1 MLCAP
6 PVAAVVK
13 REQSFPEWF
22 LLWGAFLLAPG
33 LWPSIKLRM
42 ENEEILK
49 EKELSAIARERT
61 TLDQT
66 MLSTVETFEVNG
78 KVLVPS
84 NDIACDVVF
93 LLAA

>member
-1 MLCAP
+1 
-6 PVAAVVK
+6 
-13 REQSFPEWF
+13 
-22 LLWGAFLLAPG
+22 
-33 LWPSIKLRM
+33 M